1 MSERATPRRDGGRE
15 THRRLLAAADELF
28 YGGGIRSTGVNA
40 VAERAGVTKMTLY
53 AHFPSKD
60 ELVAAYLED
69 HDRRW
74 RGFLEETLAEHDDP
88 REKLLAVCDAYRGW
102 LTAGDLRGCAFINCA
117 AEFPDPH
124 QPARRVVR
132 EHKAGVR
139 RRIEGLAA
147 EAGVVDPGIL
157 AERVFVV
164 LEGAYVTGALEG
176 DEGVLERAR
185 ALVADLVMRAT
196 ATGDRSPDA

>member
-1 MSERATPRRDGGRE
+1 MSERATPGRDGGRN
-15 THRRLLAAADELF
+15 TRRRLLAAADKLF
-28 YGGGIRSTGVNA
+28 YAGGICATGVNA

-69 HDRRW
+69 HHRRW
-74 RGFLEETLAEHDDP
+74 REFLEETLAGHDDP
-88 REKLLAVCDAYRGW
+88 REKLLAVCDAYQGW
-102 LTAGDLRGCAFINCA
+102 LTAGDLRGCAFVNCA
-117 AEFPDPH
+117 AEFPDPDH
-124 QPARRVVR
+124 PARRVVR

-139 RRIEGLAA
+139 ERLKTLAA
-147 EAGVVDPGIL
+147 EAGAEDPDVL

-176 DEGVLERAR
+176 DEGVLRRAR
-185 ALVADLVMRAT
+185 DLVAELVGV
-196 ATGDRSPDA
+196 ATGTSPTANG

>member
-1 MSERATPRRDGGRE
+1 MSERAAPRRDGGRE
-15 THRRLLAAADELF
+15 TRRRLLAAADELF
-28 YGGGIRSTGVNA
+28 YGGGICATGVNA

-74 RGFLEETLAEHDDP
+74 REFLEETLAGCEDP

-102 LTAGDLRGCAFINCA
+102 LTAGDLRGCAFVNCA
-117 AEFPDPH
+117 AEFPDPDH
-124 QPARRVVR
+124 PSRRVVR

-139 RRIEGLAA
+139 ERLRALAA
-147 EAGVVDPGIL
+147 EAGAKDPVVL
-157 AERVFVV
+157 AERLFVV

-176 DEGVLERAR
+176 DEGVLDCAR
-185 ALVADLVMRAT
+185 ALVAELVGA
-196 ATGDRSPDA
+196 ATGPAPTANG